1 MKISKY
7 FLMAAAAMSLFAC
20 SNDDEAGLDKKGE
33 NLTMITL
40 SLGKAGTRSLEETA
54 GGKCNVVEKL
64 EFHFYT
70 ADGRNLDVAQP
81 AKEEIDKAIASLTS
95 TQTAKIAIEKVP
107 LTARQLVVIANKND
121 AINVG
126 TLLSAE
132 KSVVSLENMY
142 DNTATPFGQA
152 KSVLTGKA
160 PVPAG
165 SADGEVR
172 VEVAIKPVSSRVEI
186 GKFTA
191 KKTAD
196 EVNIK
201 DFDVLGIYMNQF
213 YNKGTIEP
221 KYNNTVEGRTKFAQ
235 GSTTTNYT
243 YTNYNGNGWGFMCND
258 YTGGY
263 GTPATVLSQSETGN
277 GAVWEVIPA
286 NSLHWWGYPV
296 LAGDGT
302 PIEGFSNDV
311 AHIVIKLNVSFDKDL
326 TKTESDG
333 TTVTIPAGQKREKYL
348 TVINYY
354 TDANQTQKL
363 EKFVRGDVYKIEDLT
378 FDIKNLTDV
387 PYEGTKS
394 VSATVTVLAW
404 NPVPVTPEIQ

>member
-20 SNDDEAGLDKKGE
+20 SNDDEAGLNKKGE

-95 TQTAKIAIEKVP
+95 THTATIAIEKVP

-126 TLLSAE
+126 TLSSAE
-132 KSVVSLENMY
+132 KSVVSLKNMY

-160 PVPAG
+160 SVPAG
-165 SADGEVR
+165 TADAKVD
-172 VEVAIKPVSSRVEI
+172 VAVAIKPVSSRVEI

-191 KKTAD
+191 KKTVD

-235 GSTTTNYT
+235 GSTTTKYT
-243 YTNYNGNGWGFMCND
+243 YENYNTNGWGFMCND

-263 GTPATVLSQSETGN
+263 GTPATVLSQSETEN

-326 TKTESDG
+326 TKTEPDG

-348 TVINYY
+348 TIINYY

-378 FDIKNLTDV
+378 FDIKDLTDV